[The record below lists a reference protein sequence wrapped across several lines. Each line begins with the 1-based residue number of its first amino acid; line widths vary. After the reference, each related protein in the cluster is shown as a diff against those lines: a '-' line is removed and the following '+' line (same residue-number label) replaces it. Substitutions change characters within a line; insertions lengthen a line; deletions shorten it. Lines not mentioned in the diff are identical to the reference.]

1 MWTDD
6 ELLGSSGGK
15 IRTKGHQYWYME
27 HPEWLIS
34 TWAAGRV
41 QVTEYCKM
49 QYRITVFF
57 KLLIRTNGLVVQV
70 SRCELGDLGLIPD
83 ECLIALPR
91 LRHFAWH

>member
-1 MWTDD
+1 
-6 ELLGSSGGK
+6 
-15 IRTKGHQYWYME
+15 
-27 HPEWLIS
+27 
-34 TWAAGRV
+34 
-41 QVTEYCKM
+41 M

-57 KLLIRTNGLVVQV
+57 KLLIRTNGLVVKV